1 MKKLSLIIFVSYQPL
16 TPRFEKDFYTDTLLA
31 KGFQI
36 EFWDLS
42 PLFHNQLIMHET
54 KQKEFVRY
62 FSAYDVLEEAIRQNH
77 HHAFFIF
84 HINYYAAVYKLFKLF
99 SKYKCFT
106 GFFARGML
114 PFPLLKE
121 SLYTKV
127 LKKMQLL
134 KKRSALKGL
143 VLNQA
148 SGWAKKLNII
158 QPFNIVFTAGTEGIY
173 SVGYGYKREIA
184 KAKQININAVDYD
197 QFMAVNQSDSRL
209 INNPYCV
216 FLDEYLPHHPDFEI
230 LKIPKIDA
238 NAYYD
243 SLNTF
248 FDKIEHDLGIK
259 VIIAAH
265 PTSDYENYKAYRN
278 RLTLKYK
285 TAELVKNSVFV
296 MAHIS
301 TSISLAVLFQKP
313 LLFLYSNEIMETYA
327 YTRYPH
333 ILFFADILNAKAVN
347 VNNYETITSLP
358 IHNHDAE
365 QYERYKYKYLTSP
378 ESEKSSTKKILL
390 SFLESLKFGAAH

>member
-1 MKKLSLIIFVSYQPL
+1 MEKLSLIVFVSYQPL

-121 SLYTKV
+121 SLYTKL

-134 KKRSALKGL
+134 KKRNVLKGL
-143 VLNQA
+143 ALNQA

-158 QPFNIVFTAGTEGIY
+158 QPFDIVFTAGTEGIY
-173 SVGYGYKREIA
+173 SVGYGYKKELV
-184 KAKQININAVDYD
+184 KAKKININAVDYD
-197 QFMAVNQSDSRL
+197 QFMIVKESGIRL
-209 INNPYCV
+209 FNAPYCV

-230 LKIPKIDA
+230 LKIPKLDA

-248 FDKIEHDLGIK
+248 FGKIEQELGIK

-265 PTSDYENYKAYRN
+265 PTSDYENYKAYRR
-278 RLTLKYK
+278 RLVLKYK
-285 TAELVKNSVFV
+285 TAELVKDSEFV
-296 MAHIS
+296 MAHTS

-313 LLFLYSNEIMETYA
+313 LLFLYSNEIMKTYA
-327 YTRYPH
+327 HTRYPH
-333 ILFFADILNAKAVN
+333 ILFFASILNARAVN
-347 VNNYETITSLP
+347 INNSKTIKDLP
-358 IHNHDAE
+358 FHNYDAD
-365 QYERYKYKYLTSP
+365 QYEKYKYKYLTSP
-378 ESEKSSTKKILL
+378 ESEKSSTKKILI
-390 SFLESLKFGAAH
+390 SFLESLKFGTAH

>member
-1 MKKLSLIIFVSYQPL
+1 
-16 TPRFEKDFYTDTLLA
+16 
-31 KGFQI
+31 
-36 EFWDLS
+36 
-42 PLFHNQLIMHET
+42 MHET

-390 SFLESLKFGAAH
+390 SFLESLKYGAAH